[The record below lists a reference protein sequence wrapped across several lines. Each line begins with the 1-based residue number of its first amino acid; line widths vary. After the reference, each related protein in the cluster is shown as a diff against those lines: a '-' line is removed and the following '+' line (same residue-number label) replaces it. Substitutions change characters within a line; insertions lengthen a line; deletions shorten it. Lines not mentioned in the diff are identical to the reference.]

1 MISDRPPLSIDLAG
15 DLFGKIAANILAQIK
30 GMTRFIHDQF
40 SKDYLEELLKP
51 FGTVQAPSRVAAEVK
66 EIDVLFTPIPTQTAN
81 LNTLGILGRMVT
93 NPAIFEPFRNPASV
107 DEIGDCISK
116 LLEIKSAIQR
126 EAKRNKNKIPDTEI
140 PQLWI
145 LTPTASENII
155 SGYGGQE
162 KVDWGKG
169 VYFFPKHF
177 RTAIVAIHQLPST
190 PETLWLRILG
200 RGRVQQQAIDE
211 LVALP
216 TTHPFQRVTLELLYS
231 LQQNLRINQNIETED
246 RELVMRLA
254 PLYQEDRERARQ
266 EGVQQGLQQGL
277 QQGEQQLIVRQLN
290 RRLGNIDSS
299 LIEQIQ
305 QLSIEQLET
314 LGEELL
320 DFATVADLELWL
332 SQQQNTTNQ

>member
-1 MISDRPPLSIDLAG
+1 LTG
-15 DLFGKIAANILAQIK
+15 DVYDGQSLRSGKIPSNILAQSK

-81 LNTLGILGRMVT
+81 LNTLGILGSMAT
-93 NPAIFEPFRNPASV
+93 TPAIFEPFRNPASV

-116 LLEIKSAIQR
+116 LLEIKSAMQR
-126 EAKRNKNKIPDTEI
+126 EAKRNQIKILEAEI

-145 LTPTASENII
+145 LTPTASKNTI
-155 SGYGGQE
+155 SGYGGQL
-162 KVDWGKG
+162 KSDWGDG
-169 VYFFPKHF
+169 VYFLAKYFC
-177 RTAIVAIHQLPST
+177 TAIVVIHQLPSI

-216 TTHPFQRVTLELLYS
+216 ANHPFVRVTLELLYN

-277 QQGEQQLIVRQLN
+277 EQGLQQGEQQLILRLLN
-290 RRLGNIDSS
+290 RRLGTIDLS
-299 LIEQIQ
+299 LVEQIQ
-305 QLSIEQLET
+305 QLSIEQLEA
-314 LGEELL
+314 LGEALL
-320 DFATVADLELWL
+320 DFSTVADLEVWL
-332 SQQQNTTNQ
+332 SQEQDITNQ

>member
-1 MISDRPPLSIDLAG
+1 
-15 DLFGKIAANILAQIK
+15 
-30 GMTRFIHDQF
+30 MTRFIHDQF

-66 EIDVLFTPIPTQTAN
+66 EIDVLFTPIPTQTTK
-81 LNTLGILGRMVT
+81 LNTLGILGRMAT
-93 NPAIFEPFRNPASV
+93 IPAIFEPFRNPASV

-126 EAKRNKNKIPDTEI
+126 EGKRNKTKIPETEI

-155 SGYGGQE
+155 FGYGGQL
-162 KVDWGKG
+162 KSDWVKG
-169 VYFFPKHF
+169 IYFLPQHF
-177 RTAIVAIHQLPST
+177 RTAIVVIHQLPSI

-200 RGRVQQQAIDE
+200 RGKVQQQAIDE
-211 LVALP
+211 LAALP
-216 TTHPFQRVTLELLYS
+216 NTHPFKRVTLELLYS
-231 LQQNLRINQNIETED
+231 LQQNLRINQNIEIED

-266 EGVQQGLQQGL
+266 EGL

-290 RRLGNIDSS
+290 RRVGNIDSS
-299 LIEQIQ
+299 LIEKIQ
-305 QLSIEQLET
+305 QLSIEQLEI
-314 LGEELL
+314 LGEALL

-332 SQQQNTTNQ
+332 NQQQNTTNQ

>member
-1 MISDRPPLSIDLAG
+1 
-15 DLFGKIAANILAQIK
+15 
-30 GMTRFIHDQF
+30 MTRFIHDQF

-66 EIDVLFTPIPTQTAN
+66 EIDVLFTPIPTQTTN
-81 LNTLGILGRMVT
+81 LNTLGILGRMAT
-93 NPAIFEPFRNPASV
+93 TPAIFEPFRNPASV
-107 DEIGDCISK
+107 DEISDCISK
-116 LLEIKSAIQR
+116 LSEVKSAIQR
-126 EAKRNKNKIPDTEI
+126 EAKRNKIKILDTEI

-145 LTPTASENII
+145 LTPSASENII
-155 SGYGGQE
+155 SGYGGE
-162 KVDWGKG
+162 PKLDWVKG
-169 VYFFPKHF
+169 IYFLPQHF
-177 RTAIVAIHQLPST
+177 RTAIVTIHQLASI

-200 RGRVQQQAIDE
+200 RGKVQQQAIDE
-211 LVALP
+211 LAALP
-216 TTHPFQRVTLELLYS
+216 SIHPFKRVTLELLYS

-266 EGVQQGLQQGL
+266 EGL
-277 QQGEQQLIVRQLN
+277 QQGEQQLILRQLH

-305 QLSIEQLET
+305 QLSIEQLEI

-320 DFATVADLELWL
+320 DFAAVADLEVWL